1 MCFVIELAQWMDAW
15 SLYVTVIPN
24 LDTFKEKVR
33 WYRYLYPFLCW
44 YKYLFPFLST
54 NDTVMVA
61 EANARPATMRLL
73 DKVPIRRVSDTAA
86 HQILKLQTQR
96 LWVSTATTWYIH
108 FRMDRG
114 WYILNCLLLLFVIQ
128 CCNVYYCWQVC
139 CFVILACSKSFSGTL
154 GDRNTQTCN
163 GKYTEELFQAKW
175 FLDMS
180 LFRKKNIESL

>member
-1 MCFVIELAQWMDAW
+1 
-15 SLYVTVIPN
+15 
-24 LDTFKEKVR
+24 
-33 WYRYLYPFLCW
+33 
-44 YKYLFPFLST
+44 
-54 NDTVMVA
+54 MVA
-61 EANARPATMRLL
+61 EANARPTTMRLL

-180 LFRKKNIESL
+180 LFRETSRNGLKVAKAGQKSEIRMGMMTNMHDGQLLGFWEAERVGAWWLSGIMADCHNG